1 MENVLV
7 YVSGVF
13 NFSFCYCF
21 YKCFI
26 PKIILVGQFLPFN
39 LQIWH
44 WNPPWFMCS
53 ALTENFE
60 QTTTGC
66 SFFMPDFIS
75 HVFLKYFSF
84 HTLLIMICW
93 KSTEVLLNLAALLD
107 SPVSSLALS
116 KSMLFELPVLI
127 SLVFF
132 LNYSVSTERSLNCI
146 SHMRFRCSF
155 FGSWVNQYMV
165 HDFD

>member
-1 MENVLV
+1 MEWFFKIQFVENVLV
-7 YVSGVF
+7 CVSGVF

-21 YKCFI
+21 YKGFI

-60 QTTTGC
+60 QTTTEC

-93 KSTEVLLNLAALLD
+93 KSTEVLLNLVGLLD
-107 SPVSSLALS
+107 SPVSSLDFEQINVFWTSGFHFAS
-116 KSMLFELPVLI
+116 FLFE
-127 SLVFF
+127 SL
-132 LNYSVSTERSLNCI
+132 SVNRKIPELYF
-146 SHMRFRCSF
+146 SHEI
-155 FGSWVNQYMV
+155 
-165 HDFD
+165 